1 MEHSRSMLDERQQ
14 VHLRKN
20 GLLSEEEF
28 AFIAGDLIVAENPVT
43 NARRI
48 VGDTKILTE
57 GTNKRVLQG

>member
-1 MEHSRSMLDERQQ
+1 MEHSKVMLDESQQ

-20 GLLSEEEF
+20 GLLSEEEY

-43 NARRI
+43 NSRRI

-57 GTNKRVLQG
+57 GTNKRVLRG